1 MSIEDLK
8 HQLEDV
14 RPRIETLG
22 AIFDPQR
29 LDSDI
34 KAIEQ
39 KCADPAIWSNQS
51 EATKLT
57 SRLKLFKTQR
67 EQMLRIQGKFDDV
80 ATLFEMYAESPDDS
94 LLSEASQ
101 ALPALDG
108 LVAKAEFQVFL
119 NDKYDA
125 RNAIVSIHPGAGGTE
140 SCDWAQMLMRMFV
153 RWAEREGYDVDTV
166 DLLPGDV
173 AGIKSATLIVKGE
186 FAYGNMKS
194 ERGVHRLVRISPYD
208 SAARRHTSFV
218 SVDVMP
224 EIEEEI
230 EITINP
236 TELRIDVYRSGGP
249 GGQGVNTT
257 DSAVRIRHLPTNIVV
272 TCQNERSQTSNKIT
286 AMRVLKSRLLQ
297 EELKKQEE
305 EMSKQRGVKK
315 EIAWG
320 SQIRSYV
327 LQPYQMI
334 KDHRTDLES
343 PLVDRVLDGE
353 IDGFIRA
360 YLKWNAQN
368 RKDQE
373 AAGKG

>member
-1 MSIEDLK
+1 MSIEDLRR
-8 HQLEDV
+8 QLEDV
-14 RPRIETLG
+14 RPRIDTLRG
-22 AIFDPQR
+22 YLDPVR
-29 LDSDI
+29 LESEI
-34 KAIEQ
+34 QALEQ
-39 KCADPAIWSNQS
+39 KMADPGIWSNQS
-51 EATKLT
+51 EATKLS
-57 SRLKLFKTQR
+57 SRLKLVKSQR
-67 EQMLRIQGKFDDV
+67 DQMQRIQGKYDDV
-80 ATLFEMYAESPDDS
+80 ATLFEMYQESPEQS
-94 LLSEASQ
+94 LLDEAGKS
-101 ALPALDG
+101 LPDLDG
-108 LVAKAEFQVFL
+108 LVDKAENQVFL
-119 NDKYDA
+119 NEKYDA

-153 RWAEREGYDVDTV
+153 RWAEREGYGVDTV
-166 DLLPGDV
+166 DVLPGEV

-186 FAYGNMKS
+186 FAYGYMKS
-194 ERGVHRLVRISPYD
+194 ERGVHRLVRISPFD

-236 TELRIDVYRSGGP
+236 TDLRIDVYRAGGP

-257 DSAVRIRHLPTNIVV
+257 DSAVRITHLPTNIVV

-305 EMSKQRGVKK
+305 EMAKQRGVKK

-360 YLKWNAQN
+360 FLKWNAHN
-368 RKDQE
+368 RKE
-373 AAGKG
+373 